1 VIKCKHEPCD
11 FEGDPEMMG
20 FCSAECRDYDGY
32 ETEIKGLEREIMRL
46 RDVLDDAKQ
55 ALRSERMAYER
66 WIHDL
71 KEEAE
76 RLREEIQD
84 HYDVWQTSNEP
95 MRQAGNRALWLAIG
109 IGEMDAGVPESI
121 SEG

>member
-1 VIKCKHEPCD
+1 MGDKCKHEPCD
-11 FEGDPEMMG
+11 FQGDPEMMG
-20 FCSAECRDYDGY
+20 FCSTECRDYDGY

-55 ALRSERMAYER
+55 AVRSERMAYER

-71 KEEAE
+71 KEENV

-95 MRQAGNRALWLAIG
+95 MRQAVNRALWLAIG
-109 IGEMDAGVPESI
+109 IGERDGENVES
-121 SEG
+121 